1 MAVTFRFPSLLI
13 PREQG
18 EVRQRPTLTLVPR
31 SERRF
36 VRVFAFFAVVV
47 VAMGLVVTLRVH
59 MAQQQLR
66 IDRLNYDISRA
77 RMHFDSLR
85 AERASLQSPEF
96 LISRAREMGMV
107 PSLGSRIVEVPASL
121 AADVAANV
129 GNIDAD
135 VAGASETPLDE
146 FGRLKPAVVGAP

>member
-1 MAVTFRFPSLLI
+1 MAVTFRFPSLLT
-13 PREQG
+13 PREQN
-18 EVRQRPTLTLVPR
+18 EVGQRPTLTLVPR

-36 VRVFAFFAVVV
+36 VRVFIFFVVV
-47 VAMGLVVTLRVH
+47 VLAMGMVVALRVH

-77 RMHFDSLR
+77 RQHFDSLR
-85 AERASLQSPEF
+85 AQRASLQSPEF

-107 PSLGSRIVEVPASL
+107 PSLGSRIVEVPADV

-135 VAGASETPLDE
+135 VAGSIETPLDE
-146 FGRLKPAVVGAP
+146 FGRLKPSVVGTP

>member
-1 MAVTFRFPSLLI
+1 
-13 PREQG
+13 
-18 EVRQRPTLTLVPR
+18 
-31 SERRF
+31 
-36 VRVFAFFAVVV
+36 
-47 VAMGLVVTLRVH
+47 MGLVVSLRAH

-77 RMHFDSLR
+77 RIHFDSLR
-85 AERASLQSPEF
+85 AERASLQSPQF

-107 PSLGSRIVEVPASL
+107 PSLGSRVVEVPVSV

-129 GNIDAD
+129 GKIDAD
-135 VAGASETPLDE
+135 VVGSPETPLDE